1 MKLGC
6 HVSALKNPRK
16 APYEEAIERAG
27 QLGFEGVEL
36 IAMDR
41 AELDDYYTPART
53 TALRRLAQEQGLEI
67 SQFAVFSTA
76 CEGMASLDPAAVE
89 AGLEVFAQGVRVAR
103 DLGAPLVNLVSHWP
117 IGLKT
122 PIAYPPTY
130 IYPIVRGV
138 QQVASPKL
146 EMTLPA
152 GADFDAIWR
161 NYVLSLRRA
170 ADLAADAGIRLT
182 IEGHAHVIVSGTDA
196 LLRLFDQLPHRALA
210 VNFDTSWHFL
220 QREYLPMSILKL
232 GGRIAQVHC
241 RDGDGLLNYGLPPGQ
256 GIIDW
261 RGVLRALRDT
271 GFDGFLTLEI
281 SGFRDQLEIAAD
293 ARAYLARML
302 ERL

>member
-41 AELDDYYTPART
+41 AELDDYYTPSRV
-53 TALRRLAQEQGLEI
+53 TALRRLANEQALEI

-76 CEGMASLDPAAVE
+76 CEGMASLDPVARQE
-89 AGLEVFAQGVRVAR
+89 GIGVFVRGVRIAR
-103 DLGAPLVNLVSHWP
+103 DLGAPLINLVSHWP
-117 IGLKT
+117 VGLEA

-138 QQVASPKL
+138 QAIASPKL
-146 EMTLPA
+146 EMTLPENF
-152 GADFDAIWR
+152 DFDAIWS
-161 NYVLSLRRA
+161 NYVESLRAA
-170 ADLAADAGIRLT
+170 ADLAADAGLRLT

-196 LLRLFDQLPHRALA
+196 MLRLFDQLPHEALA
-210 VNFDTSWHFL
+210 VNLDTSWHLL
-220 QREYLPMSILKL
+220 QREYLPMSVCKL
-232 GGRIAQVHC
+232 GVHIAHVHC

-261 RGVLRALRDT
+261 RGVLRALRDV
-271 GFDGFLTLEI
+271 GFDGFLTLEL
-281 SGFRDQLEIAAD
+281 SGFRDHLEIAAD
-293 ARAYLARML
+293 ARAYLERTLARL
-302 ERL
+302 

>member
-27 QLGFEGVEL
+27 GLGFAGVEL

-41 AELDDYYTPART
+41 AELDDYYTPSRVA
-53 TALRRLAQEQGLEI
+53 ALRRLATEQTLEI

-76 CEGMASLDPAAVE
+76 CEGMASLDPAARE
-89 AGLEVFAQGVRVAR
+89 AGIEVFARGVRIAR
-103 DLGAPLVNLVSHWP
+103 DLGAPLINLVSHWP
-117 IGLKT
+117 VGLEA

-138 QQVASPKL
+138 QAIASPKL
-146 EMTLPA
+146 EMTLPD
-152 GADFDAIWR
+152 GDFEAIWR
-161 NYVLSLRRA
+161 NYVESLRA
-170 ADLAADAGIRLT
+170 TSDLAADAGLRLT

-196 LLRLFDQLPHRALA
+196 MLRLFDQLPHAALA

-220 QREYLPMSILKL
+220 QREYLPMSVRKL
-232 GGRIAQVHC
+232 GGRIAHVHC

-261 RGVLRALRDT
+261 PGVLRALRDV
-271 GFDGFLTLEI
+271 GFDGFLTLEL
-281 SGFRDQLEIAAD
+281 SGYRDNLAIAAD
-293 ARAYLARML
+293 ARAYLERTLARL
-302 ERL
+302 

>member
-41 AELDDYYTPART
+41 AELDDYYTPARIS
-53 TALRRLAQEQGLEI
+53 ALRRLAQERGLEI

-76 CEGMASLDPAAVE
+76 CEGMASLDHAAR
-89 AGLEVFAQGVRVAR
+89 AGGLEVFARGVRIAR
-103 DLGAPLVNLVSHWP
+103 DLGAPFINLVAHWP
-117 IGLKT
+117 LGLET

-138 QQVASPKL
+138 QAIASPKL
-146 EMTLPA
+146 EMTLPQ
-152 GADFDAIWR
+152 GVDFDAIWR
-161 NYVLSLRRA
+161 NYVGSLRTA
-170 ADLAADAGIRLT
+170 TDLAAEAGLRLT

-196 LLRLFDQLPHRALA
+196 MLRLFDQLPHPALA

-232 GGRIAQVHC
+232 GARIAHVHC

-261 RGVLRALRDT
+261 RGVLRALREVR
-271 GFDGFLTLEI
+271 FDGFLTLEM
-281 SGFRDQLEIAAD
+281 SGFRDNLEIASD
-293 ARAYLARML
+293 ARAYLERML